1 MARAETPGPDTEPGA
16 ARGERPGAV
25 PDGPA
30 GPSRHRRRPPRATAP
45 LLIASGC
52 AAVLAVA
59 AVRLAGEVTR
69 APTPAERSAA
79 VATEIG
85 RRYRAWPAGRIF
97 PAGLRYTLDEG
108 SAETARR
115 VGIGTDT
122 RCGTA
127 VDPGLTASLTARGCQ
142 AVLRATYLDQA
153 QGLAV
158 TIGVAAF
165 PDTASAH
172 GAVAWFPPRAP
183 APGLRALPFAGTVA
197 ARFGDAA
204 RQASAAAQRGPYVVA
219 ATVGYADGRPT
230 LRAARRLPE
239 LAELAPRLV
248 DAVLRPLTAP
258 AAIRCGTREWSC

>member
-1 MARAETPGPDTEPGA
+1 MARAEIPGPDTEPD
-16 ARGERPGAV
+16 EV
-25 PDGPA
+25 PDAAPGTAPDA
-30 GPSRHRRRPPRATAP
+30 PSRHRHRPPGAAAAP
-45 LLIASGC
+45 LLIAAAC
-52 AAVLAVA
+52 ATVLVVA
-59 AVRLAGEVTR
+59 GVRLAGELTR

-97 PAGLRYTLDEG
+97 PAALRYTLDEG

-115 VGIGTDT
+115 IGIGTDT
-122 RCGTA
+122 RCDTA
-127 VDPGLTASLTARGCQ
+127 VDPQLSASLTARGCQ

-158 TIGVAAF
+158 TVGVAAF

-183 APGLRALPFAGTVA
+183 TPGLRALPFAGTVTA
-197 ARFGDAA
+197 QFGDAA
-204 RQASAAAQRGPYVVA
+204 RQAAAAAQRGPYVVA
-219 ATVGYADGRPT
+219 ATAGYADGRPT
-230 LRAARRLPE
+230 LRGARRLPE
-239 LAELAPRLV
+239 LAELAPQLA

-258 AAIRCGTREWSC
+258 AEIRCGTREWSC